1 MKSNVQSTIN
11 EQKTRL
17 SLDDVKKSLGE
28 IQNTLEKFGLS
39 ANQSK
44 VYLFLGKNGTKTAT
58 EVYQALKLP
67 RTETYQIL
75 SSLQSIGIVSAIIGH
90 PVKFTAIEISD
101 AISSIIDSE
110 KQKIKKLEK
119 QKVELIELWQTV
131 PIGNNEK
138 VIEEK
143 FQILQGENRINS
155 KINEMI
161 NDTQNEV
168 CVIGNEKDFVNFYH
182 TDILENISKID
193 NFKILTASTEKT
205 KYMYENIKKENI
217 RKVPE
222 SIKGNLCFIIKNNE
236 VLFYMKNKSQK
247 EVIAMWTNSNSLSYA
262 MKLLFESLWASS
274 KNIHL

>member
-11 EQKTRL
+11 EEKARV

-90 PVKFTAIEISD
+90 PVKFTAIEISE

-110 KQKIKKLEK
+110 KQKIKKLER
-119 QKVELIELWQTV
+119 QKVELIET
-131 PIGNNEK
+131 
-138 VIEEK
+138 
-143 FQILQGENRINS
+143 
-155 KINEMI
+155 
-161 NDTQNEV
+161 
-168 CVIGNEKDFVNFYH
+168 
-182 TDILENISKID
+182 
-193 NFKILTASTEKT
+193 
-205 KYMYENIKKENI
+205 
-217 RKVPE
+217 
-222 SIKGNLCFIIKNNE
+222 
-236 VLFYMKNKSQK
+236 
-247 EVIAMWTNSNSLSYA
+247 
-262 MKLLFESLWASS
+262 WA
-274 KNIHL
+274 

>member
-1 MKSNVQSTIN
+1 MKSYEQSTVS
-11 EQKTRL
+11 EEKPRL
-17 SLDDVKKSLGE
+17 SPDNIEKSLVE
-28 IQNTLEKFGLS
+28 IQDTLEKFGLT

-58 EVYQALKLP
+58 EVFQALKLP

-75 SSLQSIGIVSAIIGH
+75 SSLQSKGIVSAIIGH
-90 PVKFTAIEISD
+90 PVKFTAIEISE

-119 QKVELIELWQTV
+119 QKAELIELWQTV
-131 PIGNNEK
+131 PIRNNEK

-161 NDTQNEV
+161 SDVHSEV
-168 CVIGNEKDFVNFYH
+168 CVIGNEKDFANFYH

-193 NFKILTASTEKT
+193 NLKILTASTQKT
-205 KYMYENIKKENI
+205 KYMYDDIKKESV

-222 SIKGNLCFIIKNNE
+222 SVKDNLCFIIKNNE
-236 VLFYMKNKSQK
+236 VLFYMNNKSQK
-247 EVIAMWTNSNSLSYA
+247 ETTAMWTNSNSMSYSK
-262 MKLLFESLWASS
+262 KLLFDELWGKS
-274 KNIHL
+274 K

>member
-11 EQKTRL
+11 EEKPRV
-17 SLDDVKKSLGE
+17 SLDNIEKSLVE
-28 IQNTLEKFGLS
+28 IQDTLEKFGLT

-58 EVYQALKLP
+58 DVFQALKLP

-75 SSLQSIGIVSAIIGH
+75 SSLQSKGIVSAIIGH
-90 PVKFTAIEISD
+90 PVKFTAIEISE

-131 PIGNNEK
+131 PIRNNEK

-161 NDTQNEV
+161 NDVNSEV
-168 CVIGNEKDFVNFYH
+168 CVIGNEKDFANFYH

-193 NFKILTASTEKT
+193 NFKILTVSTEKT
-205 KYMYENIKKENI
+205 RYMYEGIKKNSI
-217 RKVPE
+217 RKVPDTVKE
-222 SIKGNLCFIIKNNE
+222 NLCFILKDDE

-247 EVIAMWTNSNSLSYA
+247 DVTAMWTNSHSMSYSK
-262 MKLLFESLWASS
+262 KLLFDELWEKS
-274 KNIHL
+274 KK

>member
-11 EQKTRL
+11 EEKPRV

-75 SSLQSIGIVSAIIGH
+75 SSLQSIGIVSAIFEH
-90 PVKFTAIEISD
+90 PVKFTAIEISE

-168 CVIGNEKDFVNFYH
+168 CIIGNEKDFANFYH

-205 KYMYENIKKENI
+205 RYMYEGIKKNSI
-217 RKVPE
+217 RKVPDTVKE
-222 SIKGNLCFIIKNNE
+222 NLCFILKDDE

-247 EVIAMWTNSNSLSYA
+247 DVTAMWTNSHSMSYSK
-262 MKLLFESLWASS
+262 KLLFDELWENS
-274 KNIHL
+274 KK